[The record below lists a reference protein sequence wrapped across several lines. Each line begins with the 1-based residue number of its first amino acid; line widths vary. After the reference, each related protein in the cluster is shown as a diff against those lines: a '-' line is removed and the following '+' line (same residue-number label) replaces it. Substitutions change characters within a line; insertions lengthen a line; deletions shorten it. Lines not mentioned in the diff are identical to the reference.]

1 MRKYWIVA
9 KNTLQASAEYR
20 ANWWISIAS
29 FIIPVTGLMFLWKA
43 VFGETEKIAGYT
55 LSEIIT
61 YYILSRFIIQVIPQT
76 VWREIGDNIR
86 TGELNLFLL
95 RPLNYMGYYFTSIM
109 TTNLLYGLFAL
120 TLTATFASFFRDAL
134 VLLKSHVN
142 WALFVMSLLGGMIL
156 GFVFGTCLCLTAF
169 WVEDVGGITRI
180 QELAGAMLSGALI
193 PLDLLPAWAERIA
206 NVLPF
211 RYLLGFQAEIYLQ
224 RLSITQMAQGFGLM
238 VVWIGTFAVLSAVMW
253 NQGVKRYAA
262 YGG

>member
-9 KNTLQASAEYR
+9 RNTLQASAEYR

-29 FIIPVTGLMFLWKA
+29 FILPVVGLMYLWKA
-43 VFGETEKIAGYT
+43 VFGETGRIAGYT

-61 YYILSRFIIQVIPQT
+61 YYILSRFIMQVIPQT

-86 TGELNLFLL
+86 TGELNMFLL
-95 RPLNYMGYYFTSIM
+95 RPLNYVGYYFTSIM

-120 TLTATFASFFRDAL
+120 MITIAFAVFFRDAL
-134 VLLKSHVN
+134 VLLKPPMSWV
-142 WALFVMSLLGGMIL
+142 LFMMSLLGGMVL

-169 WVEDVGGITRI
+169 WVEDVGGIMRI

-193 PLDLLPAWAERIA
+193 PLDLLPDWAERA
-206 NVLPF
+206 ATVLPF

-224 RLSITQMAQGFGLM
+224 RLSITRMAQGFGLM
-238 VVWIGTFAVLSAVMW
+238 AAWIGAFVALSAFMW
-253 NQGVKRYAA
+253 NKGVRRYAA